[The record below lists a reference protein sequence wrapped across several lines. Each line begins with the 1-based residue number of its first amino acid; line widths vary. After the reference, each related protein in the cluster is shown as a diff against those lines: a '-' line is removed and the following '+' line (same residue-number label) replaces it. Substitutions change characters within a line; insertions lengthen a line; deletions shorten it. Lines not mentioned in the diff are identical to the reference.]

1 MYVSIYLL
9 PIYLSKWKDFSVQSA
24 SWPSPGAIPSKE
36 FSDSTWWLS
45 RLLHAGQA
53 YRQHFRPVGSI
64 QFEDFSPNRVALR
77 SSWGSHGW
85 LEDFHCA
92 CGQIRVLRSTGPN
105 QEPVWKVH
113 NTLQLYHFLCRGPSY
128 AQRQIFWASMVP
140 WDVDIFGSG
149 MAYRARQ
156 PSASMASKSVKTRQV
171 CSKCPSQLWKLCR
184 SL

>member
-1 MYVSIYLL
+1 MKRLFCEICVLTFPRGNPIQGIFWFHLMTFTTFARRTSLQAAL
-9 PIYLSKWKDFSVQSA
+9 PTCWKH
-24 SWPSPGAIPSKE
+24 PIRG
-36 FSDSTWWLS
+36 
-45 RLLHAGQA
+45 
-53 YRQHFRPVGSI
+53 
-64 QFEDFSPNRVALR
+64 FSPNRVALR

-140 WDVDIFGSG
+140 WDVNIFGSG

-156 PSASMASKSVKTRQV
+156 PSASMASKSVKTRPV

>member
-1 MYVSIYLL
+1 MKRLFCEICVLIFPRGN
-9 PIYLSKWKDFSVQSA
+9 PIQGIFWFHLMTFTTFARRTS
-24 SWPSPGAIPSKE
+24 
-36 FSDSTWWLS
+36 L
-45 RLLHAGQA
+45 QA
-53 YRQHFRPVGSI
+53 
-64 QFEDFSPNRVALR
+64 NRVALR

-85 LEDFHCA
+85 LEDFHRA

-113 NTLQLYHFLCRGPSY
+113 NTLQLYHFLRRGPSY
-128 AQRQIFWASMVP
+128 AQRQIFWASIVP
-140 WDVDIFGSG
+140 WDVDMFGSG

-156 PSASMASKSVKTRQV
+156 PSASMASKSVKTHQV